1 MIRIVIAEDQQMI
14 LGVLGSLLDLEE
26 DMQVVG
32 MARNGEEAISL
43 VHQYQPDVCI
53 MDIYMPGKNGLE
65 AAELLIGLETKVII
79 LTTFGQS
86 GNFQRAVN
94 SGVSAYLLKDDPSDK
109 LAQSIRDVIAGK
121 KIYAPE
127 LIDEIVSEGN
137 SLINMGEDKPI
148 AIVEG
153 QTTNQLSKSSAMSN
167 YISHLFDKLE
177 ITNRKKAV
185 IHSGKKAFVNK

>member
-1 MIRIVIAEDQQMI
+1 M
-14 LGVLGSLLDLEE
+14 
-26 DMQVVG
+26 
-32 MARNGEEAISL
+32 
-43 VHQYQPDVCI
+43 
-53 MDIYMPGKNGLE
+53 
-65 AAELLIGLETKVII
+65 
-79 LTTFGQS
+79 
-86 GNFQRAVN
+86 
-94 SGVSAYLLKDDPSDK
+94 KDDPSDK

-148 AIVEG
+148 AIVDG